1 MPAKFNLE
9 DRTAKFAED
18 IIKISKKIKADHIS
32 KPIISQLVRASAS
45 IGANYMEACGA
56 ESRND
61 FMHKC
66 FICRKE
72 ANEYRHFLRI
82 LFVAHPEADLSV
94 LQKEAQ
100 ELVLIFSSITR
111 KK

>member
-1 MPAKFNLE
+1 MVVKYDLE
-9 DRTAKFAED
+9 ERTAKFGQD
-18 IIKISKKIKADHIS
+18 IIKLVRQIKADYIS
-32 KPIISQLVRASAS
+32 RPIVSQLVRSS
-45 IGANYMEACGA
+45 TSVGANYMEASGG

-72 ANEYRHFLRI
+72 ANESRHFLKM
-82 LFVAHPEADLSV
+82 LSTAHPEIDLLS

-100 ELVLIFSSITR
+100 ELVLIFSAITR

>member
-1 MPAKFNLE
+1 MSKYDLE
-9 DRTAKFAED
+9 ERTARFGEA
-18 IIKISKKIKADHIS
+18 IINLCKKVKADHIS
-32 KPIISQLVRASAS
+32 RPIVSQLIKSATS
-45 IGANYMEACGA
+45 IGANYMEANGG

-72 ANEYRHFLRI
+72 ANESRHFLRM
-82 LFVAHPEADLSV
+82 LSV
-94 LQKEAQ
+94 AYPDISVEDLKKEAN

>member
-1 MPAKFNLE
+1 MNKYDLE
-9 DRTAKFAED
+9 ERTARFGEEV
-18 IIKISKKIKADHIS
+18 IKRCKQVKTDHITR
-32 KPIISQLVRASAS
+32 PIVSQLIRSATS
-45 IGANYMEACGA
+45 IGANYMEANGG

-72 ANEYRHFLRI
+72 SNESRHFLRM
-82 LFVAHPEADLSV
+82 LSV
-94 LQKEAQ
+94 ACMDIPVNDLKKEAQ